1 MPQSER
7 VMLRRGPV
15 SPSEVGKDT
24 SRNPKRVVRRSLSGV
39 ATLLDLQRSHGNAF
53 VQRLVQRKLAV
64 SQPGDKYEQEAD
76 RVADAVVQ
84 KSNTSSVIPSI
95 TRYAE
100 RGVHRKCTECEEEMQ
115 RQPEKEEE
123 EKLQRQVGPG
133 VEEVKLQAKAGAGGA
148 RLTGDATEGAIRA
161 LQGGGQPLPESVR
174 AYIEPRMGYDF
185 TGVQIHTDGHAA
197 QLARSV
203 DALAFTVGRD
213 IVFGAGQY
221 RPETNEGKR
230 LLAHELTHVVQQNQ
244 GSANMISR
252 ACLPAADCPAIIP
265 GSAEDFGAAEE
276 VRELGPRDRRKR
288 MTCSRALST
297 THAGRARQLEN
308 ILGAHDPS
316 LLAQIHG
323 IFIDADL
330 SPGTGAMVTDCGG
343 WETFAMPASCHPPA
357 LSGAAKPCVFVHA
370 RLNQEGFA
378 FNHSAAATIGG
389 QPREDWRIS
398 TLQTLIH
405 EAQHVV
411 FDTSARPEPAGAAAC
426 PRASVAA
433 EITELNAIMSEFPIV
448 FRAIPAAPG
457 PARNRAINR
466 LDNWFNFKITNPS
479 ESLSGTLKAMRCQC
493 DCAEVNAHIQDV
505 FDLVTAS
512 WSVAEKDAFN
522 IELRKAKWN
531 VAPID
536 LKWPL

>member
-1 MPQSER
+1 M
-7 VMLRRGPV
+7 
-15 SPSEVGKDT
+15 
-24 SRNPKRVVRRSLSGV
+24 
-39 ATLLDLQRSHGNAF
+39 
-53 VQRLVQRKLAV
+53 
-64 SQPGDKYEQEAD
+64 
-76 RVADAVVQ
+76 
-84 KSNTSSVIPSI
+84 
-95 TRYAE
+95 
-100 RGVHRKCTECEEEMQ
+100 
-115 RQPEKEEE
+115 
-123 EKLQRQVGPG
+123 
-133 VEEVKLQAKAGAGGA
+133 
-148 RLTGDATEGAIRA
+148 GDATESAIRT
-161 LQGGGQPLPESVR
+161 LQGGGQPLPESVL

-185 TGVQIHTDGHAA
+185 TDVQIHTDGHAA
-197 QLARSV
+197 RLARSV

-221 RPETNEGKR
+221 RPETNEGGR

-252 ACLPAADCPAIIP
+252 ACLPAAACPAIIP
-265 GSAEDFGAAEE
+265 GSAEDFGVQEE
-276 VRELGPRDRRKR
+276 AREFGPRDRRKR
-288 MTCSRALST
+288 MTCPRALST
-297 THAGRARQLEN
+297 IHAGRARQLEN
-308 ILGAHDPS
+308 ILGTHDPA

-330 SPGTGAMVTDCGG
+330 SPGTEAMVTDCGG
-343 WETFAMPASCHPPA
+343 WETIAMPAGCHPPA

-370 RLNQEGFA
+370 RLNQEAFA
-378 FNHSAAATIGG
+378 FNHSASPTIGG

-426 PRASVAA
+426 PRASVST

-448 FRAIPAAPG
+448 FRGIPAAPG
-457 PARNRAINR
+457 PARTRAINR

-479 ESLSGTLKAMRCQC
+479 ESLSGTLKAMRCEC

-512 WSVAEKDAFN
+512 WSAVEKDAFN

-531 VAPID
+531 ASPID
-536 LKWPL
+536 LNWPL

>member
-1 MPQSER
+1 
-7 VMLRRGPV
+7 MLRRDPV
-15 SPSEVGKDT
+15 SPSKISADL
-24 SRNPKRVVRRSLSGV
+24 SRNQKRVVRRSLSGV

-53 VQRLVQRKLAV
+53 VQRLVQRRPAV
-64 SQPGDKYEQEAD
+64 SQPSDKYEQEAD
-76 RVADAVVQ
+76 RVADAVVR
-84 KSNTSSVIPSI
+84 KSNTSSLIPSI
-95 TRYAE
+95 TRYGE

-123 EKLQRQVGPG
+123 EKVQRQVG
-133 VEEVKLQAKAGAGGA
+133 VEEVKLQARTRVGGA
-148 RLTGDATEGAIRA
+148 ISARDVSEDAIRA
-161 LQGGGQPLPESVR
+161 LQGGGRPLPKSVR
-174 AYIEPRMGYDF
+174 ADIEPRMGYDF
-185 TGVQIHTDGHAA
+185 SGVKIHTDGHAA

-203 DALAFTVGRD
+203 NALAFTVGRD

-221 RPETNEGKR
+221 RPETSEGKR

-288 MTCSRALST
+288 MTCPRALST
-297 THAGRARQLEN
+297 THAGRATQLET
-308 ILGAHDPS
+308 ILAAHDPA
-316 LLAQIHG
+316 LRAQIHG

-330 SPGTGAMVTDCGG
+330 SPGTEAMVTDCAD
-343 WETFAMPASCHPPA
+343 WETIAMPAACHAPGLA
-357 LSGAAKPCVFVHA
+357 GAAKPCVFVHG
-370 RLNQEGFA
+370 RLNQEAFA
-378 FNHSAAATIGG
+378 FNRSASATIGG

-457 PARNRAINR
+457 PARTRAINR

-493 DCAEVNAHIQDV
+493 DCAEVNAHVRDV

-536 LKWPL
+536 LNWPL